1 MTGFTAITPITEI
14 KQRRTKYKMKIY
26 KPICLNERGKR
37 GNQEDSIYPLPG
49 EATVNNRTFL
59 VCDGMGGH
67 EAGEVASSTV
77 CETLPAYLKA
87 HDSEPFGPDLLRDA
101 LTAAYE
107 ALIAKDH
114 SRSEKKMGTT
124 LTLLHLSDTMAY
136 VAHIGDSRV
145 YHLRPTGAGGV
156 YKIIHRTQDHS
167 LVNELVRAGVITEAE
182 AENHPRKNVITRA
195 MQPRDDRRDGATFYR
210 TNDVQPDDIF
220 FLCSDGV
227 SGAMTEEMLCSLCTD
242 SNFTDEERM
251 KMIAEQCAEHSNDN
265 YSAYLIHI
273 EEGIAND
280 GVIVSD
286 VQEVRMPQAP
296 AEIPDAAAAPAVSVA
311 PAPAPMP
318 MPAPTIDKYSTA
330 ATTEVPKGKVMMN
343 RTTLISIAVI
353 VVIALL
359 AAVYFI
365 GFSNGEKKGNDE
377 NDGREKTEQTDKQNP
392 DADKQHENVQNPAG
406 NPEQKEGTI
415 EVAPIKEEPVRKP
428 GESDDHFKQR
438 MEIFLKAEKAKA
450 EQASKPGSEARE
462 QVTEIVNNA
471 EQMSEDHSDSD
482 D

>member
-1 MTGFTAITPITEI
+1 
-14 KQRRTKYKMKIY
+14 MKIY

-49 EATVNNRTFL
+49 EATVNDRTFL

-124 LTLLHLSDTMAY
+124 LTLLHLTDTMVY

-156 YKIIHRTQDHS
+156 YKLIHRTQDHS

-286 VQEVRMPQAP
+286 VQEVRMPQAS

-311 PAPAPMP
+311 HEPAPAPMP
-318 MPAPTIDKYSTA
+318 MPAPTIDNYSPA
-330 ATTEVPKGKVMMN
+330 VRTEVPKGKVMMN

-377 NDGREKTEQTDKQNP
+377 NDGREKTEQTDKQKT
-392 DADKQHENVQNPAG
+392 DADSQKPETVHKPVVTPEHPEGEIEEAG
-406 NPEQKEGTI
+406 FKLPERKE
-415 EVAPIKEEPVRKP
+415 
-428 GESDDHFKQR
+428 GESDDDY
-438 MEIFLKAEKAKA
+438 
-450 EQASKPGSEARE
+450 EARCDE
-462 QVTEIVNNA
+462 MRELYNKAHPQTEENKGVEVLKDVKKGEGKLESLIP
-471 EQMSEDHSDSD
+471 EGKDR
-482 D
+482 

>member
-1 MTGFTAITPITEI
+1 
-14 KQRRTKYKMKIY
+14 MKIY

-37 GNQEDSIYPLPG
+37 SNQEDSIYPLPG
-49 EATVNNRTFL
+49 EATVNDRTFL

-124 LTLLHLSDTMAY
+124 LTLLHLSDTMVY

-156 YKIIHRTQDHS
+156 YRIIHRTQDHS

-392 DADKQHENVQNPAG
+392 ENDKKSGTVQTPVV
-406 NPEQKEGTI
+406 NPEHPEGTI
-415 EVAPIKEEPVRKP
+415 EEADFKLPEKVE
-428 GESDDHFKQR
+428 GESEEAYKKRCDEMLERYKKEHPQQ
-438 MEIFLKAEKAKA
+438 EENV
-450 EQASKPGSEARE
+450 ARE
-462 QVTEIVNNA
+462 VLNEVAGGNG
-471 EQMSEDHSDSD
+471 EQGSGKLDLGKHGHGDSGN
-482 D
+482 

>member
-1 MTGFTAITPITEI
+1 
-14 KQRRTKYKMKIY
+14 MKIY

-49 EATVNNRTFL
+49 EATVNDRTFL

-124 LTLLHLSDTMAY
+124 LTLLHLTDTMVY

-156 YKIIHRTQDHS
+156 YKLIHRTQDHS

-296 AEIPDAAAAPAVSVA
+296 AEIPDTAAASAVSVA

-318 MPAPTIDKYSTA
+318 MPAPTIDKYA
-330 ATTEVPKGKVMMN
+330 PAVNTEVHKGKVMMN

-365 GFSNGEKKGNDE
+365 GFSNGEKKGTDD
-377 NDGREKTEQTDKQNP
+377 NDGREKTENVDKKKPEP
-392 DADKQHENVQNPAG
+392 DRESEIVHKPEV
-406 NPEQKEGTI
+406 NPEHPEGTI
-415 EVAPIKEEPVRKP
+415 EEAPMKEPVRKP

>member
-1 MTGFTAITPITEI
+1 
-14 KQRRTKYKMKIY
+14 MKIY

-49 EATVNNRTFL
+49 EATVNDRTFL

-124 LTLLHLSDTMAY
+124 LTLLHLTDTMVY

-156 YKIIHRTQDHS
+156 YKLIHRTQDHS

-311 PAPAPMP
+311 PAPAPAPMP

-377 NDGREKTEQTDKQNP
+377 NDGREKTEQTDKKKT
-392 DADKQHENVQNPAG
+392 DADKQKHENVHNPAV

-415 EVAPIKEEPVRKP
+415 EVAPIKEEPVREP
-428 GESDDHFKQR
+428 GESEDHFKQR
-438 MEIFLKAEKAKA
+438 MEIFLNAEKAKA
-450 EQASKPGSEARE
+450 EQALKSGSEARE
-462 QVTEIVNNA
+462 QVTEIVNKA
-471 EQMSEDHSDSD
+471 EQMSEDQ
-482 D
+482 

>member
-1 MTGFTAITPITEI
+1 
-14 KQRRTKYKMKIY
+14 MKIY

-49 EATVNNRTFL
+49 EATVNDRTFL

-124 LTLLHLSDTMAY
+124 LTLLHLTDTMVY

-251 KMIAEQCAEHSNDN
+251 KMIAEQCAAHSNDN

-280 GVIVSD
+280 GVMVSD
-286 VQEVRMPQAP
+286 VQEVRMPQAQ
-296 AEIPDAAAAPAVSVA
+296 AEIPDTAAAPAVSVA
-311 PAPAPMP
+311 SAPAPMP

-330 ATTEVPKGKVMMN
+330 ANTEVPKGKVMMN

-365 GFSNGEKKGNDE
+365 GFSNGEKKGTDD
-377 NDGREKTEQTDKQNP
+377 NDGREKTENVDKKKPEP
-392 DADKQHENVQNPAG
+392 DRESEIVHKPEV
-406 NPEQKEGTI
+406 NPEHPEGTI
-415 EVAPIKEEPVRKP
+415 EEAPMKEPVRKP

>member
-1 MTGFTAITPITEI
+1 M
-14 KQRRTKYKMKIY
+14 
-26 KPICLNERGKR
+26 
-37 GNQEDSIYPLPG
+37 
-49 EATVNNRTFL
+49 
-59 VCDGMGGH
+59 
-67 EAGEVASSTV
+67 
-77 CETLPAYLKA
+77 
-87 HDSEPFGPDLLRDA
+87 
-101 LTAAYE
+101 
-107 ALIAKDH
+107 
-114 SRSEKKMGTT
+114 
-124 LTLLHLSDTMAY
+124 
-136 VAHIGDSRV
+136 
-145 YHLRPTGAGGV
+145 
-156 YKIIHRTQDHS
+156 
-167 LVNELVRAGVITEAE
+167 RAGVITEAE

-195 MQPRDDRRDGATFYR
+195 MQSRNDRRDGATFYQ
-210 TNDVQPDDIF
+210 TNDVKAGDIF
-220 FLCSDGV
+220 LLCSDGV

-296 AEIPDAAAAPAVSVA
+296 AEIPDAAAAPAFSVA

-392 DADKQHENVQNPAG
+392 ENDKKSGTVQTPVV
-406 NPEQKEGTI
+406 NPEHPEGTI
-415 EVAPIKEEPVRKP
+415 EEADFKLPEKVE
-428 GESDDHFKQR
+428 GESEEAYKKRCDEMLERYKKEHPQQ
-438 MEIFLKAEKAKA
+438 EENV
-450 EQASKPGSEARE
+450 ARE
-462 QVTEIVNNA
+462 VLNEVAGGNG
-471 EQMSEDHSDSD
+471 EQGSGKLDLGKHGHGDSGN
-482 D
+482 

>member
-1 MTGFTAITPITEI
+1 
-14 KQRRTKYKMKIY
+14 MKIY

-37 GNQEDSIYPLPG
+37 SNQEDSIYPLPG
-49 EATVNNRTFL
+49 EATVNDRTFL

-124 LTLLHLSDTMAY
+124 LTLLHLSDTMVY

-156 YKIIHRTQDHS
+156 YRIIHRTQDHS

-392 DADKQHENVQNPAG
+392 ENDKKSGTVQTPVV
-406 NPEQKEGTI
+406 NPEHPEGTI
-415 EVAPIKEEPVRKP
+415 EEADFKLPEKVE
-428 GESDDHFKQR
+428 GESEEAYKKRCDEMLERYKKEHPLQEVNAVQETLTEMIKGDDDSR
-438 MEIFLKAEKAKA
+438 SAN
-450 EQASKPGSEARE
+450 PGAGRPEGGHNR
-462 QVTEIVNNA
+462 
-471 EQMSEDHSDSD
+471 
-482 D
+482 

>member
-1 MTGFTAITPITEI
+1 
-14 KQRRTKYKMKIY
+14 MKIY

-49 EATVNNRTFL
+49 EATVNDRTFL

-124 LTLLHLSDTMAY
+124 LTLLHLTDTMVY

-156 YKIIHRTQDHS
+156 YKLIHRTQDHS

-242 SNFTDEERM
+242 SNFTDEERV

-265 YSAYLIHI
+265 YSVYLIHI

-286 VQEVRMPQAP
+286 VQEVRMPQAS

-311 PAPAPMP
+311 HEPAPAPMP
-318 MPAPTIDKYSTA
+318 MPAPTIDNYSPA
-330 ATTEVPKGKVMMN
+330 VRTEVPKGKVMMN

-365 GFSNGEKKGNDE
+365 GFSNGEKKGSDE
-377 NDGREKTEQTDKQNP
+377 NDGREKTEQTDKQKT
-392 DADKQHENVQNPAG
+392 DADSQKPETVQKPVET
-406 NPEQKEGTI
+406 PEHPEGTI
-415 EVAPIKEEPVRKP
+415 EEADFRLPEKVE
-428 GESDDHFKQR
+428 GESEEAYKKRCDEMLERYKKEHPLQEVNAVQETLTEMIKGDDDSR
-438 MEIFLKAEKAKA
+438 SAN
-450 EQASKPGSEARE
+450 PGAGRPEGGHNR
-462 QVTEIVNNA
+462 
-471 EQMSEDHSDSD
+471 
-482 D
+482 